1 MLVKEDRL
9 TGEMWGKDME
19 ICDRRLLYVLD
30 ALLWIADHTD
40 AERALAQR
48 RLAQLQGV
56 PTRFLEHYLQRL
68 VRAGILAGSRGP
80 RGGYRLARPA
90 EQISLGEVVATVHGQ
105 RKREDAVD
113 EIVSPYAETVILP
126 LVAEIEDRI
135 AQLLHS
141 RSLADL
147 LAAHRKAKGVEE
159 PRLEDVA

>member
-1 MLVKEDRL
+1 
-9 TGEMWGKDME
+9 ME

-30 ALLWIADHTD
+30 ALLWIADHTN

-56 PTRFLEHYLQRL
+56 PARFLEHYLQRL

-90 EQISLGEVVATVHGQ
+90 EQISLGEIVAIVRGQ
-105 RKREDAVD
+105 RRRDDTMDK
-113 EIVSPYAETVILP
+113 IVSPYADTAILP

-135 AQLLHS
+135 ARLLHA
-141 RSLADL
+141 RSIADL

-159 PRLEDVA
+159 ARLEDVA